1 MRHFRDHWL
10 PILTLVLSAC
20 GDPSPGGITAHLDF
34 RESPSQHNLRAA
46 AVPTL
51 VDRLQI
57 TALDVAGSTLAT
69 TVLARNPSGDEAPLL
84 EEGGTWALEKVPSG
98 IDRVILAKAFLPESA
113 DPRLNRAL
121 AYVGKRG
128 GITVKPGQ
136 VSDIGT
142 LELIR
147 APVRLPETDDDPPA
161 PPGPVTVLP
170 VASGGALRVTFQKPA
185 DDDVAGY
192 VLAVAKTASVGA
204 EAPTLAPK
212 MVVSEGELLAP
223 GIRVAVIWPFQR
235 TEIITLEGLDDG
247 VPYTVLVYAYDGD
260 DPLNPS
266 AGDPLNYSVP
276 ARGFGIPMDTTPP
289 GAPTQLQIIPAAGA
303 AELSF
308 VAPGDDRGGANVVA
322 VGNFEIRTALVRSE
336 LETPEAFLLRPEVAP
351 PPAAPPGATLRFTR
365 SLSELSAP
373 AGVSFFVGVRAVDL
387 AENPGPIAIAQ
398 LTYNATVA
406 PAITLAAP
414 NIGLAGRELGL
425 TGRDFGVTRGT
436 ARIIATDTSTLSY
449 PLIIARWS
457 DAEVVV
463 ILPSD
468 ARSGRVQLTRP
479 DGQNAEL
486 YVPVIG
492 AAVGPVDEYAPPFE
506 LVARQRPS
514 GGSLAVLYAE
524 TRSGPTGALER
535 FFEGINDG
543 PRYGPRIADDF
554 STVIRGAYS
563 SALDL
568 WWFVAADEPNS
579 MSASFIDSS
588 TVATFPFRLDNAV
601 GAGQVDGLG
610 LAFLTGPG
618 PAPGMVAFTV
628 GGTLRTATVAD
639 VRTDRFNG
647 FYAQTSTSAAYR
659 GVRMGQKQSGELL
672 LAHQNVGV
680 RTTLQLWSNPGGLDP
695 NAFVVVDGADAPE
708 TGPGIEVV
716 AVETGAAEE
725 FVIAYEA
732 IEAGRT
738 QVRLLRLEDYG
749 TIRGYAPFPAGNA
762 DRRLDDLGVVRR
774 NGTVYLAVL
783 SSRVESNVEPSY
795 TEVPLSALI
804 ERRADGGHPGV
815 VLDTAPDDTGAR
827 LGCKRGASGYCPIL
841 LSSDTAALLFLRR

>member
-1 MRHFRDHWL
+1 MRPFGSK
-10 PILTLVLSAC
+10 LTSALALVLCAC
-20 GDPSPGGITAHLDF
+20 GDPAPGGITAHLEF
-34 RESPSQHNLRAA
+34 RESPSQHNLRLAA
-46 AVPTL
+46 LPSL

-57 TALDVAGSTLAT
+57 SALDVAGSTLAT

-84 EEGGTWALEKVPSG
+84 EEGGTWVLEKVPSG
-98 IDRVILAKAFLPESA
+98 ADRVILAKAFLAENA
-113 DPRLNRAL
+113 VPRLNRAL

-128 GITVKPGQ
+128 GITVSPGQ

-204 EAPTLAPK
+204 EAPALAPK
-212 MVVSEGELLAP
+212 TVVTEGDLLAP
-223 GIRVAVIWPFQR
+223 GIQVAVIWPFQR
-235 TEIITLEGLDDG
+235 TEIITLEGLEDG
-247 VPYTVLVYAYDGD
+247 VPYSVLVYAYDGD
-260 DPLNPS
+260 DPDDPS
-266 AGDPLNYSVP
+266 TGAPLNFSVA
-276 ARGFGIPMDTTPP
+276 ARGFGIPIDTTPP

-322 VGNFEIRTALVRSE
+322 VGNFEIRTALLRSE

-351 PPAAPPGATLRFTR
+351 PPVAPPGTSLRFTR
-365 SLSELSAP
+365 NLTELSVP
-373 AGVSFFVGVRAVDL
+373 VGVPFFVGVRARDL

-406 PAITLAAP
+406 PALTLAAP
-414 NIGLAGRELGL
+414 TIGLAGRELSL
-425 TGRDFGVTRGT
+425 TGRDLGVTRGT
-436 ARIIATDTSTLSY
+436 AQIIATDTSTLTY
-449 PLIIARWS
+449 PLIVARWS

-463 ILPSD
+463 ILPTN

-479 DGQNAEL
+479 DGQAAEI

-492 AAVGPVDEYAPPFE
+492 PAVGPVDEYLPPFE
-506 LVARQRPS
+506 LVSRQRES
-514 GGSLAVLYAE
+514 GESLAVLYAE

-535 FFEGINDG
+535 FFDGVNDG

-563 SALDL
+563 RALDL

-610 LAFLTGPG
+610 LAFLAGPG
-618 PAPGMVAFTV
+618 AAPGMVAFTV

-639 VRTDRFNG
+639 VRADRFNG
-647 FYAQTSTSAAYR
+647 FYAQTSTSVAYR
-659 GVRMGQKQSGELL
+659 GVRLGQKQNGELL
-672 LAHQNVGV
+672 LALQRVGV
-680 RTTLQLWSNPGGLDP
+680 RSTLQLWSNPGGLDP
-695 NAFVVVDGADAPE
+695 STFVVLNGADVPE

-716 AVETGAAEE
+716 AIESGAAEE
-725 FVIAYEA
+725 FVIAYES

-738 QVRLLRLEDYG
+738 QVRLLRVDDYG
-749 TIRGYAPFPAGNA
+749 TVRGYAPFPPGNA

-774 NGTVYLAVL
+774 NGTPYLAVL
-783 SSRVESNVEPSY
+783 SSRVETNVEPSY

-827 LGCKRGASGYCPIL
+827 LGCKRVASGYCPIL
-841 LSSDTAALLFLRR
+841 LSSDTAALFFLRR